1 MTFLKK
7 INHLG
12 FCGNESRRKEKWKEE
27 GKEGRRE
34 GKVGGKE
41 ECVVVGIRYI
51 PPRLRYL
58 NVWAPVDEAL
68 W

>member
-51 PPRLRYL
+51 PPRLR
-58 NVWAPVDEAL
+58 
-68 W
+68 